1 VTAVFIAI
9 EGGDGAGKSTQA
21 KLLADE
27 LRTRGHEV
35 LITREPGGSPIAEKI
50 RHVVLDV
57 ANLGLNERAEA
68 LLFAAS
74 RAEHVAST
82 IRPAL
87 ELGTIVI
94 SDRYMDSSIAYQ
106 GIARGLG
113 LEHIR
118 DLNLWATNNL
128 VPDLTIIL
136 DVDAEHGL
144 NRVADPNRIEEEST
158 DFHSAV
164 RDAFLELAK
173 LDPDRYLVV
182 SANQQANEIAET
194 IFKRVLS
201 LGI

>member
-1 VTAVFIAI
+1 MSGLFIAV
-9 EGGDGAGKSTQA
+9 EGGDGAGKSTQV
-21 KLLADE
+21 KMLADK
-27 LRTRGHEV
+27 LQTLGHEV

-82 IRPAL
+82 IEPAL
-87 ELGTIVI
+87 AAGKTVI

-118 DLNLWATNNL
+118 NLNLWATNNL

-144 NRVADPNRIEEEST
+144 NRVADPNRLEEEST
-158 DFHSAV
+158 EFHAVV
-164 RDAFLELAK
+164 RDAFLQLAT
-173 LDPDRYLVV
+173 LSPERYLVV
-182 SANQQANEIAET
+182 SANKPAEEIAEV
-194 IFKRVLS
+194 IFERVKS
-201 LGI
+201 IGK

>member
-1 VTAVFIAI
+1 MSGLFIAI
-9 EGGDGAGKSTQA
+9 EGGDGAGKSTQV
-21 KLLADE
+21 KLLQE
-27 LRTRGHEV
+27 KLESLGHQV
-35 LITREPGGSPIAEKI
+35 LVTREPGGSPIAEKI

-82 IRPAL
+82 IQPAL
-87 ELGTIVI
+87 DAGRTVI

-144 NRVADPNRIEEEST
+144 NRVADPNRLEEEST
-158 DFHSAV
+158 EFHSVV
-164 RDAFLELAK
+164 RHAFLQLAE
-173 LDPDRYLVV
+173 LDPKRYLVV
-182 SANQQANEIAET
+182 NANKPANDIAEI
-194 IFKRVLS
+194 IFARVSSIGL
-201 LGI
+201 

>member
-1 VTAVFIAI
+1 MTGAFIAI

-21 KLLADE
+21 KLLANG

-35 LITREPGGSPIAEKI
+35 IITREPGGSPIAEKI

-87 ELGTIVI
+87 ERGTIVI

-128 VPDLTIIL
+128 VPDLTIVL

-158 DFHSAV
+158 EFHSVV

-173 LDPDRYLVV
+173 LDPDRYLIV
-182 SANQQANEIAET
+182 SANQPAEEIAET

>member
-158 DFHSAV
+158 EFHSVV

-173 LDPDRYLVV
+173 LDPDRYLIV

>member
-1 VTAVFIAI
+1 MSGFFIAL
-9 EGGDGAGKSTQA
+9 EGGDGAGKSTQV
-21 KLLADE
+21 KLLAE
-27 LRTRGHEV
+27 KLKTLGHDV
-35 LITREPGGSPIAEKI
+35 VITREPGGSPIAEKI

-82 IRPAL
+82 IKPSL
-87 ELGTIVI
+87 DLGKTVI
-94 SDRYMDSSIAYQ
+94 TDRYMDSSIAYQ

-118 DLNLWATNNL
+118 NLNLWATDNL

-144 NRVADPNRIEEEST
+144 NRVADPNRLEEEST
-158 DFHSAV
+158 EFHVVV
-164 RDAFLELAK
+164 RDAFLKLAT
-173 LDPDRYLVV
+173 LSPERYLVV
-182 SANQQANEIAET
+182 SANKPAEEIADV
-194 IFKRVLS
+194 IFERVQS
-201 LGI
+201 LGN

>member
-1 VTAVFIAI
+1 MTGVFIAI

-21 KLLADE
+21 KLLAE
-27 LRTRGHEV
+27 GLRTRGHEV

-87 ELGTIVI
+87 EHGTIVI

-118 DLNLWATNNL
+118 ELNLWATDNL

-158 DFHSAV
+158 EFHSVV
-164 RDAFLELAK
+164 RAAFIELAK
-173 LDPDRYLVV
+173 LDPNRYLIV
-182 SANQQANEIAET
+182 SANQPAEEIAET

>member
-1 VTAVFIAI
+1 MTAVFIAI

-158 DFHSAV
+158 EFHSVV

-173 LDPDRYLVV
+173 LDPDRYLIV

>member
-1 VTAVFIAI
+1 MTGVFIAI

-21 KLLADE
+21 KLLAEE

-87 ELGTIVI
+87 EHGTIVI

-118 DLNLWATNNL
+118 ELNLWATDNL

-144 NRVADPNRIEEEST
+144 NRVEDPNRIEEET
-158 DFHSAV
+158 TEFHSVV
-164 RDAFLELAK
+164 RAAFLELAK
-173 LDPDRYLVV
+173 RDPDRYLIV
-182 SANQQANEIAET
+182 SANQPAEEIAET

>member
-1 VTAVFIAI
+1 MTGVFIAI

-21 KLLADE
+21 KLLAEE

-87 ELGTIVI
+87 ERGTIVI

-118 DLNLWATNNL
+118 ELNLWATDNL

-158 DFHSAV
+158 EFHSVV
-164 RDAFLELAK
+164 RAAFLELAK
-173 LDPDRYLVV
+173 LDPDRYLIV
-182 SANQQANEIAET
+182 SANQPAEEIAET

>member
-1 VTAVFIAI
+1 MSGLFIAL
-9 EGGDGAGKSTQA
+9 EGGDGAGKSTQV
-21 KLLADE
+21 KLLAE
-27 LRTRGHEV
+27 KLKTLGHDV
-35 LITREPGGSPIAEKI
+35 VITREPGGSPIAEKI

-82 IRPAL
+82 IKPSL
-87 ELGTIVI
+87 DLGKTVI
-94 SDRYMDSSIAYQ
+94 TDRYMDSSIAYQ

-118 DLNLWATNNL
+118 NLNLWATDNL

-144 NRVADPNRIEEEST
+144 NRVADPNRLEEEST
-158 DFHSAV
+158 EFHVVV
-164 RDAFLELAK
+164 RDAFLKLAT
-173 LDPDRYLVV
+173 LSPERYLVV
-182 SANQQANEIAET
+182 SANKPAEEIADV
-194 IFKRVLS
+194 IFERVQS
-201 LGI
+201 LGN

>member
-1 VTAVFIAI
+1 VSGLFIAL
-9 EGGDGAGKSTQA
+9 EGGDGAGKSTQV
-21 KLLADE
+21 KLLAE
-27 LRTRGHEV
+27 KLKTLGHDV
-35 LITREPGGSPIAEKI
+35 VITREPGGSPIAEKI

-82 IRPAL
+82 IKPAL
-87 ELGTIVI
+87 DLGKTVI
-94 SDRYMDSSIAYQ
+94 TDRYMDSSIAYQ

-118 DLNLWATNNL
+118 NLNLWATDNL

-144 NRVADPNRIEEEST
+144 NRVADPNRLEEEST
-158 DFHSAV
+158 EFHVVV
-164 RDAFLELAK
+164 RDAFLKLAT
-173 LDPDRYLVV
+173 LSPERYLVV
-182 SANQQANEIAET
+182 SANKPAEEIADV
-194 IFKRVLS
+194 IFERVQS
-201 LGI
+201 LGN

>member
-1 VTAVFIAI
+1 MTAVFIAI

-21 KLLADE
+21 KLLAE
-27 LRTRGHEV
+27 RLGTRGHEV

-158 DFHSAV
+158 EFHSVV

>member
-1 VTAVFIAI
+1 MSGFFIAL
-9 EGGDGAGKSTQA
+9 EGGDGAGKSTQV
-21 KLLADE
+21 KLLAE
-27 LRTRGHEV
+27 KLKTLGHDV
-35 LITREPGGSPIAEKI
+35 VITREPGGSPIAEKI

-82 IRPAL
+82 IKPSL
-87 ELGTIVI
+87 DLGKTVI
-94 SDRYMDSSIAYQ
+94 TDRYMDSSIAYQ

-118 DLNLWATNNL
+118 NLNLWATDNL

-144 NRVADPNRIEEEST
+144 NRVADPNRLEEEST
-158 DFHSAV
+158 AFHVVV
-164 RDAFLELAK
+164 RDAFLQLAT
-173 LDPDRYLVV
+173 LSPERYLVV
-182 SANQQANEIAET
+182 SANKPAEEIADV
-194 IFKRVLS
+194 IFERVQS
-201 LGI
+201 LGN

>member
-1 VTAVFIAI
+1 MTGVFIAI

-21 KLLADE
+21 KLLAE
-27 LRTRGHEV
+27 GLRTRGYEV

-87 ELGTIVI
+87 EQGTIVI

-118 DLNLWATNNL
+118 ELNLWATDNL

-158 DFHSAV
+158 EFHSVV
-164 RDAFLELAK
+164 RAAFLELAK
-173 LDPDRYLVV
+173 RDPNRYLIV
-182 SANQQANEIAET
+182 SANQPAEEIAET

>member
-1 VTAVFIAI
+1 MTAVFIAI

-158 DFHSAV
+158 EFHSAV

>member
-1 VTAVFIAI
+1 MSGLFIAL
-9 EGGDGAGKSTQA
+9 EGGDGAGKSTQV
-21 KLLADE
+21 KLLAE
-27 LRTRGHEV
+27 KLKTLGHDV
-35 LITREPGGSPIAEKI
+35 VITREPGGSPIAEKI

-82 IRPAL
+82 IKPSL
-87 ELGTIVI
+87 DLGKTVI
-94 SDRYMDSSIAYQ
+94 TDRFMDSSIAYQ

-118 DLNLWATNNL
+118 NLNLWATDNL

-144 NRVADPNRIEEEST
+144 NRVADPNRLEEEST
-158 DFHSAV
+158 EFHVVV
-164 RDAFLELAK
+164 RDAFLKLAT
-173 LDPDRYLVV
+173 LSPERYLVV
-182 SANQQANEIAET
+182 SANKPAEEIADV
-194 IFKRVLS
+194 IFERVQS
-201 LGI
+201 LGN

>member
-1 VTAVFIAI
+1 MSGLFIAL
-9 EGGDGAGKSTQA
+9 EGGDGAGKSTQV
-21 KLLADE
+21 KLLAE
-27 LRTRGHEV
+27 KLKTLGHDV
-35 LITREPGGSPIAEKI
+35 VITREPGGSPIAEKI

-82 IRPAL
+82 IKPAL
-87 ELGTIVI
+87 DLGKTVI
-94 SDRYMDSSIAYQ
+94 TDRYMDSSIAYQ

-118 DLNLWATNNL
+118 NLNLWATDNL

-144 NRVADPNRIEEEST
+144 NRVADPNRLEEEST
-158 DFHSAV
+158 EFHVVV
-164 RDAFLELAK
+164 RDAFLKLAT
-173 LDPDRYLVV
+173 LSPERYLVV
-182 SANQQANEIAET
+182 SANKPAEEIADV
-194 IFKRVLS
+194 IFERVQS
-201 LGI
+201 LGN

>member
-1 VTAVFIAI
+1 MTAVFIAI

-158 DFHSAV
+158 EFHSVV
-164 RDAFLELAK
+164 RAAFLELAK

-182 SANQQANEIAET
+182 SANQPAEEIAET

>member
-1 VTAVFIAI
+1 MTGAFIAI

-21 KLLADE
+21 KLLANG

-35 LITREPGGSPIAEKI
+35 IITREPGGSPIAEKI

-87 ELGTIVI
+87 ERGTIVI

-158 DFHSAV
+158 EFHSVV

-173 LDPDRYLVV
+173 LDPDRYLIV
-182 SANQQANEIAET
+182 SANQPADEIAET

>member
-1 VTAVFIAI
+1 MTGAFIAI

-21 KLLADE
+21 KLLANG

-35 LITREPGGSPIAEKI
+35 IITREPGGSPIAEKI

-87 ELGTIVI
+87 ERGTIVI

-158 DFHSAV
+158 EFHSVV

-173 LDPDRYLVV
+173 LDPDRYLIV
-182 SANQQANEIAET
+182 SANQPAEEIAET

>member
-158 DFHSAV
+158 EFHSVV